1 MSSSSSKSPDE
12 FNKSSENESDQIE
25 NRKRKRRIKNAVA
38 SKKYRDKNKSLSPK
52 KNNKDLAVEEV
63 LPMNSLNIEPI
74 ISDLIESDQYSNF
87 VQNDSSNDADNES
100 FHIENVLE
108 EKSI

>member
-52 KNNKDLAVEEV
+52 K
-63 LPMNSLNIEPI
+63 I
-74 ISDLIESDQYSNF
+74 I
-87 VQNDSSNDADNES
+87 
-100 FHIENVLE
+100 
-108 EKSI
+108 KT